1 MQPRL
6 YNSNEVILVDDNPPD
21 RQIAKICYSRS
32 GLPNPWLEF
41 ASGQDFLS
49 YLDEV
54 EVGERPFPALV
65 LLDINMPCMTGF
77 EVLTSVRRHPAFKNL
92 PMLVMLTGSRNEI
105 DIEKSKKCGA
115 DGYFMKPTELDDYIS
130 FFQAFKTGDFSHC
143 A

>member
-1 MQPRL
+1 MTSL
-6 YNSNEVILVDDNPPD
+6 ISNENEVIMVDDNEAD
-21 RQIAKICYSRS
+21 LRIAQRCYNKS
-32 GLPNPWLEF
+32 GRKNPWLSF
-41 ASGQDFLS
+41 SGGEALIR
-49 YLDEV
+49 YLDRVKEKSV
-54 EVGERPFPALV
+54 PMPACI